1 MVTQLQYS
9 ASHIIFWSQYSQEI
23 NSFLFISV
31 EKEFVMSAHER
42 HVLVKIDTTGV
53 NYKKAAFEEND
64 RIWGIALTE
73 VNGDTIGQTYFTYL
87 NPTKELSE
95 GAQKYTEFRLSDL
108 EKYPTFGEKV
118 NEILAFIADS
128 PLVPQTRW
136 ELRMLNLE
144 LAHAER
150 PEIDEVHTLQ
160 ELAKS
165 KKSLLPP
172 DKSELLNRN
181 PNFDKLCDAVS
192 IDANRIKYGTTC
204 ESRSQALAQVFVRL
218 QHLEAPRREGLRPR
232 ITGADGKTKAGL
244 TFMRGV
250 DATAGNDEY
259 TQARK
264 KFRRAQE
271 IEAQQETRTDA
282 TAPETSASPSI

>member
-1 MVTQLQYS
+1 
-9 ASHIIFWSQYSQEI
+9 
-23 NSFLFISV
+23 
-31 EKEFVMSAHER
+31 MSTHER
-42 HVLVKIDTTGV
+42 HVLIKIDTTGV

-73 VNGDTIGQTYFTYL
+73 VNGDGIGETYFTYL

-95 GAQKYTEFRLSDL
+95 GAQKYTEFRLSAL
-108 EKYPTFGEKV
+108 EKYPTFEEKV
-118 NEILAFIADS
+118 DEILAFIGDS

-150 PEIDEVHTLQ
+150 PEIGEVQTLQ

-165 KKSLLPP
+165 KKSLLPA
-172 DKSELLNRN
+172 DKSELLKGN

-204 ESRSQALAQVFVRL
+204 ESRSQALAQVFVRF
-218 QHLEAPRREGLRPR
+218 QGLEAPLREGLRPR
-232 ITGADGKTKAGL
+232 IAGRDGQTKAGL

-271 IEAQQETRTDA
+271 VEAQQEAKTEA
-282 TAPETSASPSI
+282 TAAETSPSPSI